1 MDRTANGLS
10 RRAVTMLRAVADN
23 RADMTVSSEPDLRAD
38 GLLCCDQIAAH
49 ELAARRP
56 DPPGVPRPVWAV
68 GADGADG
75 GRGLAAPRPRTTG
88 GRLTAPDRHAG
99 TRHSGGCRPLS
110 PDEFR

>member
-49 ELAARRP
+49 ELAHADLIHPACPGRCGQWVRTVP
-56 DPPGVPRPVWAV
+56 TAAGASLLRDLAPP
-68 GADGADG
+68 
-75 GRGLAAPRPRTTG
+75 AA
-88 GRLTAPDRHAG
+88 A
-99 TRHSGGCRPLS
+99 
-110 PDEFR
+110 